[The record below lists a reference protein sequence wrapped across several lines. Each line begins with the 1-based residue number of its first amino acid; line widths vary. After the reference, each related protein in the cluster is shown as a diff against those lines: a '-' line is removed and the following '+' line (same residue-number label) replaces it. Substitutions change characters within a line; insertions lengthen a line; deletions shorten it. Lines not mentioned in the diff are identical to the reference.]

1 MSLYVIRFK
10 LSFPPFSFPRN
21 LVLLKIFPLK
31 EREGEVLWFL
41 FRHWLLFFCKLKHQL
56 LCFLRTEIE
65 VVDAAFR
72 LLDDRVRILAIA
84 QEVLCH
90 VAVYF
95 FVAGTCKQRVAS
107 IVDMK

>member
-41 FRHWLLFFCKLKHQL
+41 FRH
-56 LCFLRTEIE
+56 
-65 VVDAAFR
+65 
-72 LLDDRVRILAIA
+72 
-84 QEVLCH
+84 
-90 VAVYF
+90 
-95 FVAGTCKQRVAS
+95 
-107 IVDMK
+107 